1 MATANRTVVMEFILL
16 GFPSLCNLD
25 GFLFLSVLLVYT
37 CTIAGNV
44 TIITIITT
52 DPSLHKPMYF
62 FLCNLSFLEIWYTT
76 AIMPKM
82 LVNFLAERK
91 TICLPCC
98 ITQAFFHFFLGATEF
113 FLLAVMSF
121 DRYLAICNPLYYTT
135 IMSSGV
141 CIQLA
146 FGSWVGGFLTVFVQT
161 VLVCGLAFCG
171 SNVINHYYCDVI
183 PLLKLACTD
192 TSLLEMIV
200 FLFATVVLLSS
211 FIFTMVSY
219 IYIIST
225 ILRIP
230 SLKGQRKAFSTCGAH
245 LTVVSILYGTVIF
258 MYVKRE
264 ASSSLNLNKVVSVL
278 NTLVTPLLNPFIYT
292 LRNKDVKES
301 FRKAVRRNSFLFK
314 ALREPDQRRKE
325 DGK

>member
-1 MATANRTVVMEFILL
+1 MATSNRTVVTEFILL
-16 GFPSLCNLD
+16 GFPSLRNLSV
-25 GFLFLSVLLVYT
+25 FLFLIVLLVYT

-44 TIITIITT
+44 TIITLIKS
-52 DPSLHKPMYF
+52 DPSLHTPMYF

-76 AIMPKM
+76 AIVPKM

-98 ITQAFFHFFLGATEF
+98 VTQAFFHFFLGATEF

-121 DRYLAICNPLYYTT
+121 DRYLAICNPLHYTI
-135 IMSSGV
+135 IMSS
-141 CIQLA
+141 CICIRLA
-146 FGSWVGGFLTVFVQT
+146 FGSWLGGFLTVFIQT
-161 VLVCGLAFCG
+161 VLVCGLPFCG
-171 SNVINHYYCDVI
+171 SNVINHYYCDVV

-200 FLFATVVLLSS
+200 LLFATVVLLSS
-211 FIFTMVSY
+211 FIFTMISY

-230 SLKGQRKAFSTCGAH
+230 SNEGQRKAFSTCGAH
-245 LTVVSILYGTVIF
+245 LTVVLILYGTVIF
-258 MYVKRE
+258 MYVRRD
-264 ASSSLNLNKVVSVL
+264 APSSLNLNKVVSVL

-292 LRNKDVKES
+292 LRNKEVKKS
-301 FRKAVRRNSFLFK
+301 FKKAVRRNLVLSK
-314 ALREPDQRRKE
+314 AF
-325 DGK
+325 